1 MMLLACL
8 AELSELAT
16 RTYVSPY
23 AFAVVHRGLDD
34 MESWKK
40 IMQASF
46 EERSRLLVYLKC
58 ASWDD
63 SVRSDPFFQE
73 LVRRVGLH

>member
-40 IMQASF
+40 
-46 EERSRLLVYLKC
+46 
-58 ASWDD
+58 
-63 SVRSDPFFQE
+63 
-73 LVRRVGLH
+73 